1 MPSGEWKMTTIYTN
15 NSNVNIRKLTERF
28 KVPFDDVVKVVIDPT
43 QITIHYLEVYD
54 DLKGKLII
62 SCTKVIYDS
71 QLAHHLSHA

>member
-1 MPSGEWKMTTIYTN
+1 MTTIYTN
-15 NSNVNIRKLTERF
+15 NSNVSIRKLAERF
-28 KVPFDDVVKVVIDPT
+28 KVPFDDIVKVQIDPT